1 MQFHARL
8 KEALGDYP
16 ATTLS
21 STVFLVGLL
30 YALWTFAPLIGGN
43 AVTNQLLVI
52 LGILL
57 GWAVGM
63 FATPFTR
70 VDREDFAAVRKA
82 IYAFLSG
89 YLVSKVDRFL
99 EKMLF
104 RDGEPSEIVWKQ
116 GALFIGA
123 VLASSLM
130 IFTWRRYAFQ
140 KANVNGEVRL
150 A

>member
-1 MQFHARL
+1 MQLHARL

-16 ATTLS
+16 ATTIS
-21 STVFLVGLL
+21 STVFLLALL
-30 YALWTFAPLIGGN
+30 YALWTLAPVIGGN
-43 AVTNQLLVI
+43 PVTNQLLIV

-99 EKMLF
+99 ERMLF
-104 RDGEPSEIVWKQ
+104 KDGDPSEIVWKQ
-116 GALFIGA
+116 SALFAGA
-123 VLASSLM
+123 VIASALM

-140 KANVNGEVRL
+140 RTSLSEPRPA
-150 A
+150 